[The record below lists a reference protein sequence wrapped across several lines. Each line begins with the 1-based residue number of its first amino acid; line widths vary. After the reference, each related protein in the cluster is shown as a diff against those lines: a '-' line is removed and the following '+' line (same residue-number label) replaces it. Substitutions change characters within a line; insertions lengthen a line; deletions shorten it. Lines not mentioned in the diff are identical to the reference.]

1 MKNIT
6 KEKSSIAN
14 GNGTTALFVRFIMI
28 VCIVGTGTTIY
39 RFQPSLQLY
48 DESTAIPEVKKDPSV
63 DLGYVTDGVAIFR
76 ETAESFQP
84 TTDKVT
90 THEYYIMYGNHLLPY
105 YYKHPKMKMLE
116 IGLGCDMGY
125 GPGASVKLWKA
136 LFPEADLWE
145 AEFNGKCVQKN
156 QDMLL
161 GLGLNTLVGDQGN
174 PEVLDGWIEKSGGEF
189 DVIIDD
195 GGHTNCQIWTSF
207 QKLWPTVK
215 RGGLYFI
222 EDMQVAK
229 WKGYKKS
236 TETCDGKD
244 LNVPDKLKE
253 IFDRLM
259 YDDNKKR
266 RKKFGEK
273 NTGDVEFLFCQPE
286 ACVLKKKS
294 STADSIA

>member
-1 MKNIT
+1 MKR
-6 KEKSSIAN
+6 KEVEKKKRSGYKVA
-14 GNGTTALFVRFIMI
+14 FVVAFVVATVVSFYKIQTYM
-28 VCIVGTGTTIY
+28 
-39 RFQPSLQLY
+39 PLNELQLLQEITY
-48 DESTAIPEVKKDPSV
+48 IPEVKNESQV
-63 DLGYVTDGVAIFR
+63 DMGYITNGVVIFQ

-84 TTDKVT
+84 TSDKVT

-105 YYKHPKMKMLE
+105 YYKNPKMKMLE
-116 IGLGCDMGY
+116 IGLGCDMNY

-145 AEFNGKCVQKN
+145 AEYDGACVERSK
-156 QDMLL
+156 DKLA
-161 GLGLNTLVGDQGN
+161 GLNTLVGDQGN

-229 WKGYKKS
+229 LRMYKRS
-236 TETCDGKD
+236 TETCDGNG
-244 LNVPDKLKE
+244 LNVPNKLKE

-259 YDDNKKR
+259 YENSKHLR
-266 RKKFGEK
+266 NNFGENK
-273 NTGDVEFLFCQPE
+273 TGDVEFLFCQSE
-286 ACVLKKKS
+286 ACVLRKKS
-294 STADSIA
+294 

>member
-1 MKNIT
+1 MKKNT
-6 KEKSSIAN
+6 KKERKAFNASKN
-14 GNGTTALFVRFIMI
+14 GNGRTALLVRFIMI
-28 VCIVGTGTTIY
+28 VSIVGTVITTY
-39 RFQPSLQLY
+39 RCRSSLQELY
-48 DESTAIPEVKKDPSV
+48 DESTAMIPEVKKESSV
-63 DLGYVTDGVAIFR
+63 DMGYITDGVAIFR
-76 ETAESFQP
+76 ETADSFQP

-116 IGLGCDMGY
+116 IGLGCDMKY

-136 LFPEADLWE
+136 LFPGADLWE
-145 AEFNGKCVQKN
+145 AEFDGKCVQKN

-161 GLGLNTLVGDQGN
+161 ELGLNILVGDQGN
-174 PEVLDGWIEKSGGEF
+174 LEVLDGWIEKSGGEF

-207 QKLWPTVK
+207 QKLWPTIK

-229 WKGYKKS
+229 LKHYKKS
-236 TETCDGKD
+236 TKTCDGKD

-259 YDDNKKR
+259 MY
-266 RKKFGEK
+266 EK
-273 NTGDVEFLFCQPE
+273 YTGDVEFLFCQPE
-286 ACVLKKKS
+286 ACVLKKRS
-294 STADSIA
+294 